1 MQHKQVNNR
10 TYGNINKKQCHKHRQ
25 GKKYTITGRTPRAKR
40 KRKKGNKKIRNKMRK
55 FKVLYMNIRGL
66 KSKLGSLCEVVKE
79 EQPEILGIVE
89 TMLDDKD
96 DIQIDGYTILRKD
109 RNGD

>member
-1 MQHKQVNNR
+1 
-10 TYGNINKKQCHKHRQ
+10 
-25 GKKYTITGRTPRAKR
+25 
-40 KRKKGNKKIRNKMRK
+40 MRK

-66 KSKLGSLCEVVKE
+66 KSKLGSLCEVMKE

-96 DIQIDGYTILRKD
+96 DIQIDDYDYDYEIDLFGHIILRKYITMKCIIYKI
-109 RNGD
+109 